1 MFAEKQKLVQ
11 DLEAFGPGGAGKISS
26 TSQNKE
32 EEPSNTEN
40 TEHDNPED
48 KPAADVSE

>member
-11 DLEAFGPGGAGKISS
+11 DLEAFGPGGAGKVITS
-26 TSQNKE
+26 SQNKD

-40 TEHDNPED
+40 SEDNPED
-48 KPAADVSE
+48 KPSAEVSS

>member
-11 DLEAFGPGGAGKISS
+11 DLEAFGPGGAGKMSS
-26 TSQNKE
+26 ASQSKD

-48 KPAADVSE
+48 KPSADVTE